1 MSERTQWLCA
11 VALLLLPFIG
21 LAACDESIVAPELPE
36 ADPET
41 VLFVSHFD
49 DENGGEGV
57 NNWSDFDNFNVLEGC
72 VDLHGNGH
80 FDVQPGNGIYID
92 MDGTCWDAGTIET
105 KQTYQLVPD
114 EQYLFEIWL
123 AGNNRGYERDTLDIT
138 IGTVY
143 TEQFIFESDKEFE
156 LFTRELSTSE
166 PQDVKVTLSHY
177 GGDNQ
182 GILVDLVRIRR
193 VEKTAVEVAAR
204 TD

>member
-1 MSERTQWLCA
+1 MSERIQWPCF

-21 LAACDESIVAPELPE
+21 LAACSESVVGPELPE

-49 DENGGEGV
+49 DENGGDGE
-57 NNWSDFDNFNVLEGC
+57 NNWTDFENFNVLEGC

-105 KQTYQLVPD
+105 KQTYELVPD
-114 EQYLFEIWL
+114 EQYVFEVWL

-138 IGTVY
+138 IGSVY

-166 PQDVKVTLSHY
+166 PQDVKVTLSHS

-182 GILVDLVRIRR
+182 GILVDLLRVRR
-193 VEKTAVEVAAR
+193 VE
-204 TD
+204 